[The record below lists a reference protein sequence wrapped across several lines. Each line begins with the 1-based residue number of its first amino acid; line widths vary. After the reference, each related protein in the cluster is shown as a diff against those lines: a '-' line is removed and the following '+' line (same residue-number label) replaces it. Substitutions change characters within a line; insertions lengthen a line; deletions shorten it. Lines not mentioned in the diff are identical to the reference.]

1 MQIAVLIA
9 LPTVLPSER
18 AALQPAARI
27 TCTPPTFGAPP
38 PNFVVVGRVGPVRNG
53 KYLYVPNPF
62 IMKGVAGKNG
72 DSGFMP
78 GPAAVFGIK
87 NV

>member
-9 LPTVLPSER
+9 LPAVLPSER
-18 AALQPAARI
+18 AARQPAARI
-27 TCTPPTFGAPP
+27 TCTPPRFGAPP

-53 KYLYVPNPF
+53 KYLCVPNPL

-72 DSGFMP
+72 QPGFMP
-78 GPAAVFGIK
+78 DPEAAFVIK